1 MNIEEF
7 REYCLSFKGVH
18 DRMPFKKATS
28 EYDRDLLVFYVMDK
42 WFCFVNIDAFDFC
55 NIKCNAGQIEDLL
68 DKYEGV
74 QPGYHMNKKHW
85 ISVYF
90 DKDVPDKM
98 IKDLVKQS
106 YEIVVSSLARREGN
120 ITSYVNDTIT
130 YRYGV
135 LLCQSLFFIGHSY
148 TERKK

>member
-1 MNIEEF
+1 M
-7 REYCLSFKGVH
+7 
-18 DRMPFKKATS
+18 
-28 EYDRDLLVFYVMDK
+28 
-42 WFCFVNIDAFDFC
+42 NIDAFDFC

-106 YEIVVSSLARREGN
+106 YEIVVSSLARRKRE
-120 ITSYVNDTIT
+120 I
-130 YRYGV
+130 
-135 LLCQSLFFIGHSY
+135 LQAM
-148 TERKK
+148 